1 MEAPWFWIPLSL
13 FAALMQAVR
22 TAAQKQ
28 LNQRMSTMGTT
39 YVRSLFGIPFLL
51 IFLIA
56 VTLYTGHGAPAF
68 KPAFVLHTF
77 GGAATQVLA
86 TAALISMFRL
96 KNFAVGTMLT
106 KTDLI
111 MTAVIGTLLFAE
123 QTSTLG
129 WLAIGVVMC
138 GVALMLLGRSRTS
151 ILSAANDSW
160 RALLF
165 GRAMQV
171 ALACAL
177 MFSFSYLFLRAA
189 TLELGVEQHYLWR
202 AGWTL
207 IVVTVMQS
215 IGLGIWLAVREPT
228 VFKQMWPMRRIAS
241 FIGLTSALGSVGWY
255 SAFALQN
262 AAYVRAVGQIE
273 VVFTLMISSL
283 YFREKVRPLEYAGIA
298 LTVVG
303 VLMFRLWGV

>member
-111 MTAVIGTLLFAE
+111 LTALIGTVLFTE
-123 QTSTLG
+123 LITPLG
-129 WLAIGVVMC
+129 WAAIVVVML
-138 GVALMLLGRSRTS
+138 GVTLMLLGRTGTGVFQTRGQAVSE
-151 ILSAANDSW
+151 
-160 RALLF
+160 LLF
-165 GRAMQV
+165 GDAMRM
-171 ALACAL
+171 ALVCAL
-177 MFSFSYLFLRAA
+177 LFSFSYLFLRAA
-189 TLELGVEQHYLWR
+189 TLELDQHQHFLWR
-202 AGWTL
+202 SAWTVVL
-207 IVVTVMQS
+207 ATAMQIVCV
-215 IGLGIWLAVREPT
+215 GIWLAVKEPK
-228 VFKQMWPMRRIAS
+228 VFNQMWPMRGIAT
-241 FIGLTSALGSVGWY
+241 FIGLTSALGSIGWY

-262 AAYVRAVGQIE
+262 ASYVRAVGQVE
-273 VVFTLMISSL
+273 AVFTLAISWL
-283 YFREKVRPLEYAGIA
+283 YFREKIARLELLGIIV
-298 LTVVG
+298 TVAG
-303 VLMFRLWGV
+303 VLMFRLA

>member
-1 MEAPWFWIPLSL
+1 MDPVWVWIPLSI

-22 TAAQKQ
+22 TAAQKT
-28 LNQRMSTMGTT
+28 LNQSMSTMGTT
-39 YVRSLFGIPFLL
+39 YVRSLFGMPALLVFLGV
-51 IFLIA
+51 
-56 VTLYTGHGAPAF
+56 VTWYTGIPAPSF
-68 KPAFVLHTF
+68 NPMFVLHAF
-77 GGAATQVLA
+77 LGGLTQVVA
-86 TAALISMFRL
+86 TALLISLFQLR
-96 KNFAVGTMLT
+96 NFAVGTMLT

-123 QTSTLG
+123 HISALG

-138 GVALMLLGRSRTS
+138 GVVLMLLGRSRTS
-151 ILSAANDSW
+151 ILSAANESW
-160 RALLF
+160 RALVF

-189 TLELGVEQHYLWR
+189 TLELGVDRHYLWR

-207 IVVTVMQS
+207 IVVTLMQT
-215 IGLGIWLAVREPT
+215 IGLGIWLAVKEPA
-228 VFKQMWPMRRIAS
+228 VFRQMWPMRRIAS

-273 VVFTLMISSL
+273 AVFTLAISWL
-283 YFREKVRPLEYAGIA
+283 YFREKITTLELTGIA
-298 LTVVG
+298 ITVAG
-303 VLMFRLWGV
+303 VLMFRLV